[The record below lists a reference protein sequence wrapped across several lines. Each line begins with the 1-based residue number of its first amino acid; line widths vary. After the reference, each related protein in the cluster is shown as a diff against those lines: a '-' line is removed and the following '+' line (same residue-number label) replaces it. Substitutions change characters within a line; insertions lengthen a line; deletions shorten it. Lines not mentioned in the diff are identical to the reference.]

1 MNNKGVVIV
10 DGHIQGLSLTRALGM
25 AGIPVVIIDKN
36 ISIAS
41 FSRYCSK
48 SFRVNDYTGSK
59 FIDFLINLAIKE
71 NLTGW
76 SLITTDDSIT
86 ENISQNK
93 SELGVY
99 YKIIAPD
106 IDILDNIINKRK
118 FLEIGQ
124 SLGLSVPKIYSGDH
138 KKLLNFDLKFPVI
151 IKGSYGRKFYL
162 KYNTKAIVC
171 SNYESL
177 KQKIRTLSPD
187 TLGEDYFIQELLP
200 LKKTTRIISF
210 TAFSIQGEIK
220 SHWIGEK
227 VREHPII
234 LGTATMSKSSIVPE
248 LYEKCVAL
256 LKELD
261 YTGVSEIEF
270 LKLEGD
276 ENFYLIEMNPRT
288 WLWVGLAKTCGIDY
302 AIMIYNYLNGK
313 DFEYPKKFDPD
324 YYWVNPLTDIPYS
337 LKGIIRGNYK
347 FSEIIN
353 SYYNVKDFSVFK
365 SNDLMPAIMM
375 MILLPYI
382 ALKR

>member
-1 MNNKGVVIV
+1 MNSKGVVIV

-48 SFRVNDYTGSK
+48 SFRVDDYAGSE
-59 FIDFLINLAIKE
+59 FIDFLVKLAKKE
-71 NLTGW
+71 DLTGW
-76 SLITTDDSIT
+76 SLISTDDSIT
-86 ENISQNK
+86 ENISRNK
-93 SELGVY
+93 SALSVY

-106 IDILDNIINKRK
+106 IDILEKIINKRK

-124 SLGLSVPKIYSGDH
+124 NLGLSVPKIYLEDR
-138 KKLLNFDLKFPVI
+138 KDFQNFDLKFPVI

-162 KYNTKAIVC
+162 RYSTKAIIC
-171 SNYESL
+171 SDFDSL
-177 KQKIRTLSPD
+177 KQKISELFSDST
-187 TLGEDYFIQELLP
+187 GEDYFIQELLP

-210 TAFSIQGEIK
+210 TAFSIHGEIK

-234 LGTATMSKSSIVPE
+234 LGTATMSKSAFVPE
-248 LYEKCVAL
+248 LYDKCVAL
-256 LKELD
+256 LKALE
-261 YTGVSEIEF
+261 YSGVSEIEF
-270 LKLEGD
+270 LKLDGD
-276 ENFYLIEMNPRT
+276 DKYYLIEMNPRT
-288 WLWVGLAKTCGIDY
+288 WLWVGLAKTCGVDY
-302 AIMIYNYLNGK
+302 AMMIYYYLNGK
-313 DFEYPKKFDPD
+313 DYNYPTKFEPD

-337 LKGIIRGNYK
+337 VKGLLGGNYK
-347 FSEIIN
+347 LNEILK
-353 SYYNVKDFSVFK
+353 SYSKVKDFSVFK
-365 SNDLMPAIMM
+365 SNDLLPAMMM